1 MLNLLNDILIRKM
14 MMKIEKLKLIE
25 VSKQKLK
32 TKQLKDI
39 KGGNPNCVPQCGYV
53 VPVYASSA
61 TWLAYF

>member
-1 MLNLLNDILIRKM
+1 M